1 MACYKFYQD
10 KKCTVWERTFFTVE
24 ADSEEAAIRCAGQL
38 GKGDLYAAEMQQE
51 GIAINESETLYD
63 TMNEISTEENSGNSI
78 IEIRLDNGDDLDTN
92 VAGPVWVI
100 GGKKPAMNCWNPLP
114 AYGRKMPFSFTYLAI
129 I

>member
-1 MACYKFYQD
+1 
-10 KKCTVWERTFFTVE
+10 
-24 ADSEEAAIRCAGQL
+24 
-38 GKGDLYAAEMQQE
+38 
-51 GIAINESETLYD
+51 
-63 TMNEISTEENSGNSI
+63 MNEISTEENSGNSI

-92 VAGPVWVI
+92 VADPAWVI